1 MSMNQNTTV
10 KRQTPRAP
18 RVAKNTAFMVISCRR
33 QRELSSVLF
42 SQSEEQMLCF
52 SETLVVMMASVG
64 KPEDYG
70 LQIVI
75 RIWFVS

>member
-1 MSMNQNTTV
+1 M
-10 KRQTPRAP
+10 
-18 RVAKNTAFMVISCRR
+18 AKNTAFIVISCRR

-52 SETLVVMMASVG
+52 SEKLVVMMASVG

-70 LQIVI
+70 LQIV
-75 RIWFVS
+75 